1 MLRPY
6 CHALISQLKIQVLA
20 KVGGQVQYLN
30 KFWDSTM
37 ALSCKS
43 LVTSLALLSI
53 AGCTIIPGSHFEGID
68 PGEQTQNLDKD
79 LEKVNIQIIDS
90 SLINEQK
97 RGREA
102 AKPSLSTAGLNVND
116 YEYKLGIGDVL
127 TIGVW
132 DHPELT
138 IPAAVQRTAEF
149 DGFRVQK
156 NGTITYAYA
165 PNIQAEGKT
174 VSQVHNELVNRLAR
188 VIEDPQVDVK
198 VVGFRSQKAYVTGEV
213 SKPGVYPV
221 TEIPLTLI
229 DALNQAGG
237 LTEAADW
244 RTVTFIRG
252 NKTEIIQLED
262 FYAHGDIS
270 QNRLLQNGDIVHV
283 NRNDKQKVF
292 VLGDVKKAGSVT
304 LTRYGLNLAEA
315 LSDTG
320 GLNENT
326 ADANGVF
333 VLRKR
338 NYEQTGVLADVYQ
351 LHAKSIAALVLA
363 EQFEL
368 QPHDIVYVTSAPLA
382 RWNRVISLLLP
393 SISTVDNLNDI
404 NN

>member
-1 MLRPY
+1 
-6 CHALISQLKIQVLA
+6 
-20 KVGGQVQYLN
+20 
-30 KFWDSTM
+30 M

-43 LVTSLALLSI
+43 LATSLVMLAIS
-53 AGCTIIPGSHFEGID
+53 GCTIVPGSHFEGID
-68 PGEQTQNLDKD
+68 PGEQTYNLEQD

-90 SLINEQK
+90 QLLNTQK
-97 RGREA
+97 LAQSA
-102 AKPSLSTAGLNVND
+102 AKSISSSAGVNTSD
-116 YEYKLGIGDVL
+116 YEYKLGVGDVL

-156 NGTITYAYA
+156 DGTITYAYA
-165 PNIQAEGKT
+165 PNIPAAGRT
-174 VSQVHNELVNRLAR
+174 ISQVREDLVKRLSR

-213 SKPGVYPV
+213 KQPGVYPV

-237 LTEAADW
+237 LTDSADW
-244 RTVTFIRG
+244 RTVTFTRG
-252 NKTEIIQLED
+252 DKTEVIQLDE
-262 FYAHGDIS
+262 FYANGDIS
-270 QNRLLQNGDIVHV
+270 QNRLLQHGDIVHV
-283 NRNDKQKVF
+283 SRNDAQKIF

-304 LTRYGLNLAEA
+304 LNRYGLNLAEA
-315 LSDTG
+315 LSDSG
-320 GLNENT
+320 GLNEAT

-333 VLRKR
+333 VLRKSDV
-338 NYEQTGVLADVYQ
+338 EQTGYIANVYQ
-351 LHAKSIAALVLA
+351 LHAKNIAAMVLA

-368 QPHDIVYVTSAPLA
+368 QPSDIVYVTSAPLA

-393 SISTVDNLNDI
+393 SIATVDSVDDI
-404 NN
+404 TAN

>member
-1 MLRPY
+1 
-6 CHALISQLKIQVLA
+6 
-20 KVGGQVQYLN
+20 
-30 KFWDSTM
+30 M

-43 LVTSLALLSI
+43 LITSLALLSVT
-53 AGCTIIPGSHFEGID
+53 GCTIIPGSHFEGLD
-68 PGEQTQNLDKD
+68 SGEQTQNLEQD

-90 SLINEQK
+90 SLIKQQK
-97 RGREA
+97 QTRA
-102 AKPSLSTAGLNVND
+102 SAKPISNTSGVNVSN
-116 YEYKLGIGDVL
+116 YQYKLGVGDVL

-149 DGFRVQK
+149 DGFRVQED
-156 NGTITYAYA
+156 GTITYAYA
-165 PNIQAEGKT
+165 PDIPAAGRTISE
-174 VSQVHNELVNRLAR
+174 VRDELVKRLSR
-188 VIEDPQVDVK
+188 VIEDPQIDIK
-198 VVGFRSQKAYVTGEV
+198 IVGFRSQKAYVTGEV
-213 SKPGVYPV
+213 NKPGVYPV
-221 TEIPLTLI
+221 TEVPLTLI

-237 LTEAADW
+237 LTESADW
-244 RTVTFIRG
+244 RTVTFTRG
-252 NKTEIIQLED
+252 DKTEVIELDD

-283 NRNDKQKVF
+283 SRNDAQKVF
-292 VLGDVKKAGSVT
+292 VLGDVKRAGSVT
-304 LTRYGLNLAEA
+304 LNRYGLNLAQA

-333 VLRKR
+333 VLRKS
-338 NYEQTGVLADVYQ
+338 NFEETGVLANVYQ
-351 LHAKSIAALVLA
+351 LHAKNIAALVLA

-393 SISTVDNLNDI
+393 SVSTVDNLNDI

>member
-1 MLRPY
+1 
-6 CHALISQLKIQVLA
+6 
-20 KVGGQVQYLN
+20 
-30 KFWDSTM
+30 M

-43 LVTSLALLSI
+43 LITSLALLSVT
-53 AGCTIIPGSHFEGID
+53 GCTIIPGSHFEGLD
-68 PGEQTQNLDKD
+68 SGEQTQNLEQD

-90 SLINEQK
+90 SLIKQQK
-97 RGREA
+97 QTRA
-102 AKPSLSTAGLNVND
+102 SAKPISNTAGVNVSN
-116 YEYKLGIGDVL
+116 YQYKLGVGDVL

-149 DGFRVQK
+149 DGFRVQED
-156 NGTITYAYA
+156 GTITYAYA
-165 PNIQAEGKT
+165 PDIPAAGRTISE
-174 VSQVHNELVNRLAR
+174 VRDELVKRLSR
-188 VIEDPQVDVK
+188 VIEDPQIDIK
-198 VVGFRSQKAYVTGEV
+198 IVGFRSQKAYVTGEV
-213 SKPGVYPV
+213 NKPGVYPV
-221 TEIPLTLI
+221 TEVPLTLI

-244 RTVTFIRG
+244 RTVTFTRG
-252 NKTEIIQLED
+252 DKTEVIELDD

-283 NRNDKQKVF
+283 SRNDAQKVF
-292 VLGDVKKAGSVT
+292 VLGDVKRAGSVT
-304 LTRYGLNLAEA
+304 LNRYGLNLAQA

-333 VLRKR
+333 VLRKS
-338 NYEQTGVLADVYQ
+338 NFEETGVLANVYQ
-351 LHAKSIAALVLA
+351 LHAKNIAALVLA

-393 SISTVDNLNDI
+393 SVSTVDNLNDI

>member
-1 MLRPY
+1 
-6 CHALISQLKIQVLA
+6 
-20 KVGGQVQYLN
+20 
-30 KFWDSTM
+30 M

-43 LVTSLALLSI
+43 LITSLALLSVT
-53 AGCTIIPGSHFEGID
+53 GCTIIPGSHFEGLD
-68 PGEQTQNLDKD
+68 SGEQTQNLEQD

-90 SLINEQK
+90 SLIKQQK
-97 RGREA
+97 QTRA
-102 AKPSLSTAGLNVND
+102 SAKPISNTAGVNVSN
-116 YEYKLGIGDVL
+116 YQYKLGVGDVL

-149 DGFRVQK
+149 DGFRVQED
-156 NGTITYAYA
+156 GTITYAYA
-165 PNIQAEGKT
+165 PNIPAAGRTISE
-174 VSQVHNELVNRLAR
+174 VRDELVKRLSR
-188 VIEDPQVDVK
+188 VIEDPQIDIK
-198 VVGFRSQKAYVTGEV
+198 IVGFRSQKAYVTGEV
-213 SKPGVYPV
+213 NKPGVYPV
-221 TEIPLTLI
+221 TEVPLTLI

-244 RTVTFIRG
+244 RTVTFTRG
-252 NKTEIIQLED
+252 DKTEVIELDD

-283 NRNDKQKVF
+283 SRNDAQKVF
-292 VLGDVKKAGSVT
+292 VLGDVKRAGSVT
-304 LTRYGLNLAEA
+304 LNRYGLNLAQA

-333 VLRKR
+333 VLRKS
-338 NYEQTGVLADVYQ
+338 NFEETGVLANVYQ
-351 LHAKSIAALVLA
+351 LHAKNIAALVLA

-393 SISTVDNLNDI
+393 SVSTVDNLNDI

>member
-1 MLRPY
+1 
-6 CHALISQLKIQVLA
+6 
-20 KVGGQVQYLN
+20 
-30 KFWDSTM
+30 M
-37 ALSCKS
+37 ALSCKTLVAS
-43 LVTSLALLSI
+43 LTLLTMT
-53 AGCTIIPGSHFEGID
+53 GCTIIPGSHFEGIES
-68 PGEQTQNLDKD
+68 GEQTKNLEQD

-90 SLINEQK
+90 SLIYQQK
-97 RGREA
+97 QA
-102 AKPSLSTAGLNVND
+102 AKKAKPPSSLDGIDTSD
-116 YEYKLGIGDVL
+116 YQYKLGVGDVL

-149 DGFRVQK
+149 DGFRVQAD
-156 NGTITYAYA
+156 GTITYAYA
-165 PNIQAEGKT
+165 PNIQAAGKT
-174 VSQVHNELVNRLAR
+174 VQEVHTELVKRLSR
-188 VIEDPQVDVK
+188 VIEDPQIDIK

-237 LTEAADW
+237 LTDAADW
-244 RTVTFIRG
+244 RTVTFTRG
-252 NKTEIIQLED
+252 DKTEVIKLDD

-270 QNRLLQNGDIVHV
+270 QNRLLQHGDIVHV
-283 NRNDKQKVF
+283 NRNDLQNVF
-292 VLGDVKKAGSVT
+292 VLGDVKRAGSVGIN
-304 LTRYGLNLAEA
+304 RYGLNLAEA
-315 LSDTG
+315 LSNSG

-338 NYEQTGVLADVYQ
+338 DLQRDGVIADVYQ
-351 LHAKSIAALVLA
+351 LHAKNVAALVLA

-368 QPHDIVYVTSAPLA
+368 QPHDIVYVTTAPLA

-393 SISTVDNLNDI
+393 SIATVDSIDDLAATN
-404 NN
+404 